1 MRFIFLFSCLCLC
14 LVSFG
19 SRADENVESNIVRG
33 LHSLQPDVEIT
44 AITPTPIDNIYQV
57 MIGADVVYMTGDG
70 RYAFKGDLLD
80 LESRRNLSEE
90 ERSIARI
97 DILEKLPE
105 KDLIEFAP
113 EKTEHAIYVFTDVD
127 CSYCRRLHRD
137 VPELNRN
144 GIAVRYLA
152 FPRGGVNSPA
162 FRNMV
167 SVWCAKDRQ
176 QALTDAKNGKSI
188 KSSDCANPVS
198 KQYQIGRD
206 LGIRGTPAIYLE
218 NGTELPGYMP
228 PKDLVRVV
236 KR

>member
-1 MRFIFLFSCLCLC
+1 M
-14 LVSFG
+14 SFG
-19 SRADENVESNIVRG
+19 SSADENVEANIVRG

>member
-1 MRFIFLFSCLCLC
+1 MRFIFLFSCLYLC

-19 SRADENVESNIVRG
+19 SRADESVESNIVRG
-33 LHSLQPDVEIT
+33 LNSLQPDVEIS
-44 AITPTPIDNIYQV
+44 AITPTPVVNIYQV
-57 MIGADVVYMTGDG
+57 TIGADVVYMTSDG

-80 LESRRNLSEE
+80 LEGRRNLSEE

-137 VPELNRN
+137 VPELNKN

-162 FRNMV
+162 FRKMV

-188 KSSDCANPVS
+188 KSTDCANPVS

-228 PKDLVRVV
+228 PKDLARVV